1 MNRSKP
7 LIAGL
12 PRSQIGVLLVEVL
25 ERLRCL
31 GLERGLAGQ
40 ALKDDG
46 TQTPEVRFG
55 VVLQG
60 HDHLR
65 CLGYGRSLLN

>member
-1 MNRSKP
+1 MWCS
-7 LIAGL
+7 L
-12 PRSQIGVLLVEVL
+12 PRSQVGVLLVEVL
-25 ERLRCL
+25 ERLRSL

-46 TQTPEVRFG
+46 TQAPEVGLG

-65 CLGYGRSLLN
+65 GLEVGIES